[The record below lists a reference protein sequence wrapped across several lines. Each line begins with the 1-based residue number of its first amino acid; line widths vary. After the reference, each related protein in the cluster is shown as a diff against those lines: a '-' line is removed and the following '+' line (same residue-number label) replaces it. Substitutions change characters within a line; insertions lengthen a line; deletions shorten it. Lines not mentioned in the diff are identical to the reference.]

1 MSHKMRTSVVRSFME
16 SLGCCL
22 RKPWQV
28 FTLQTCAVLEHVGA
42 SHQACE
48 SCYPQGVSTS
58 DLCNV
63 QHDGASCQVCGSYHL
78 YRKLI

>member
-1 MSHKMRTSVVRSFME
+1 MSHRMQTSVVRSFME

-63 QHDGASCQVCGSYHL
+63 QHDGASCQCVEVITS
-78 YRKLI
+78 IES